1 MKEKDS
7 LPWADTVPGQGHRAR
22 GGEQGGFQSP
32 ACTTLLSGW
41 PYRVANTT
49 AELRLSPATSN
60 SEVLV
65 LNL

>member
-1 MKEKDS
+1 MKEKDP
-7 LPWADTVPGQGHRAR
+7 LPWADTVPGRGHRAR
-22 GGEQGGFQSP
+22 GGEQGGFQFP
-32 ACTTLLSGW
+32 ACTTLLS
-41 PYRVANTT
+41 VANTT